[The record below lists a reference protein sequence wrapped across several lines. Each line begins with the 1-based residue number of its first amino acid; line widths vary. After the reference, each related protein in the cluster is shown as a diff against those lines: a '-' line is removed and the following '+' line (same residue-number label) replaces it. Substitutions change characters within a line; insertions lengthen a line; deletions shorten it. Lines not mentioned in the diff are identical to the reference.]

1 MSVSEVLVSKKMVS
15 NAMVSRAVG
24 ILGGTFDPVH
34 NGHIQ
39 IALDAL
45 ELLGLDEVRLMPCHR
60 PPHRGC
66 PRLTSEQRVELL
78 RLAVK
83 EYPQLSVDTRE
94 LQREQA
100 SYTVTTLE
108 DLRQELGEN
117 TSIVFI
123 LGADAFAQLATWHQW
138 ERLRDLAHIVV
149 MARPNSSSPSHPV
162 LQQWVEQA
170 TVRLSATTEDRSFSI
185 EGKAAFKQQSSG
197 GFALLERHLMDVS
210 ATAIRAQ
217 LEGVCHSNE
226 VAQLPSAVAAYIQ
239 ERGLY
244 RPR

>member
-1 MSVSEVLVSKKMVS
+1 MSVSEALVSKTMVS
-15 NAMVSRAVG
+15 SVIG

-45 ELLGLDEVRLMPCHR
+45 DILGLDEVRLMPCHR
-60 PPHRGC
+60 PPHRDC

-83 EYPQLSVDTRE
+83 GHPQLSVDTRE

-108 DLRQELGEN
+108 GLRQELGEDA
-117 TSIVFI
+117 SIVFI
-123 LGADAFAQLATWHQW
+123 LGADAFVQLATWHQW

-149 MARPNSSSPSHPV
+149 MARPNSSQPSHPV

-170 TVRLSATTEDRSFSI
+170 TVKVNTVAAEGFSVEDN
-185 EGKAAFKQQSSG
+185 GVFKQQPSG

-217 LEGVCHSNE
+217 LEGACPSNA
-226 VAQLPSAVAAYIQ
+226 VVQLPSAVAAYIQ
-239 ERGLY
+239 EQGLY

>member
-1 MSVSEVLVSKKMVS
+1 MSVSKVIGV
-15 NAMVSRAVG
+15 
-24 ILGGTFDPVH
+24 LGGTFDPVH

-60 PPHRGC
+60 PPHRDC

-83 EYPQLSVDTRE
+83 DHPRLNVDTRE
-94 LQREQA
+94 LLREQA
-100 SYTVTTLE
+100 SYTVATLE
-108 DLRQELGEN
+108 DLRQELGKDV
-117 TSIVFI
+117 SVVFI
-123 LGADAFAQLATWHQW
+123 LGTDAFAQLATWYQW

-149 MARPNSSSPSHPV
+149 MARPNSPQPVHPL

-170 TVRLSATTEDRSFSI
+170 TLAVDANAQRD
-185 EGKAAFKQQSSG
+185 EGFAANIYAQFHQQPAG

-210 ATAIRAQ
+210 ATAIRKE
-217 LEGVCHSNE
+217 LEG
-226 VAQLPSAVAAYIQ
+226 ADYAKTAMQLPSAVAAYIQ

>member
-1 MSVSEVLVSKKMVS
+1 MSVSTVRVSKTMVS
-15 NAMVSRAVG
+15 SVIG

-39 IALDAL
+39 MALDAL
-45 ELLGLDEVRLMPCHR
+45 DILGLDEVRLMPCHR
-60 PPHRGC
+60 PPHRDC
-66 PRLTSEQRVELL
+66 PTLASEQRVELL
-78 RLAVK
+78 RLAVS
-83 EYPQLSVDTRE
+83 ESPQLSVDTRE
-94 LQREQA
+94 LQRERA

-108 DLRQELGEN
+108 GLRQELGEDA
-117 TSIVFI
+117 SIVFI
-123 LGADAFAQLATWHQW
+123 LGADAFAQLATWYQW

-170 TVRLSATTEDRSFSI
+170 TVRLGASTEDRSFSI
-185 EGKAAFKQQSSG
+185 EANATFKQRPSG

-217 LEGVCHSNE
+217 LGHACHSNA

-239 ERGLY
+239 EHGLY